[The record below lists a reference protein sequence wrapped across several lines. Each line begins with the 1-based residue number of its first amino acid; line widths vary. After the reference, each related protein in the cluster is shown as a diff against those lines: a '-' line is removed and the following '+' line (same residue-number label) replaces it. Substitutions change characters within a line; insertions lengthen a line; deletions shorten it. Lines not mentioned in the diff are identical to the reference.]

1 MNLYEPLFKIL
12 EPNFH
17 TSTIIYVDNANMK
30 EGRDFFKSI
39 PKEKYQITSRN
50 HNKAA
55 IIELIK

>member
-1 MNLYEPLFKIL
+1 ML

-30 EGRDFFKSI
+30 EGRDFLKSI